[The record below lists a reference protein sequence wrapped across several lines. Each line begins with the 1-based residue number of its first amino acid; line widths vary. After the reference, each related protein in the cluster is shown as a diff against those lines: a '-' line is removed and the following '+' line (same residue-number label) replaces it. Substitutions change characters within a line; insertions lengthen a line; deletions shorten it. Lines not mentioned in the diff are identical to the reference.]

1 MRDQST
7 LHVRASLAWDQMLR
21 LRHPLNTSISSWL
34 FQSINQSINQAKV
47 DLVHDHLGISEKR
60 LSTQSIL
67 FSIRV
72 VSCSLFSTPASFLNI
87 SI

>member
-34 FQSINQSINQAKV
+34 FQSINQSINQS
-47 DLVHDHLGISEKR
+47 GEG
-60 LSTQSIL
+60 
-67 FSIRV
+67 
-72 VSCSLFSTPASFLNI
+72 
-87 SI
+87 